1 MISSHLLN
9 LALATTIFPATLA
22 LQLPEYK
29 ALKTSL
35 ASNILTVTFHN
46 PDSPINLWN
55 QDTQDGITDLV
66 ERLQHDNETKVVIFN
81 SDVPRFF
88 TAHLDLSMPSVAEP
102 TFAATFATL
111 MYNLTTLRQVTIG
124 AVEGR
129 ARGAG
134 NEFLVAL
141 DMRFATKADTFF
153 GQPEVGTG
161 LFPGG
166 GGSQFLPG
174 LIGRG
179 RAMEYI
185 LSSNDITA
193 ADAEKIGWINKAF
206 DSSADMYTYIEQLTS
221 RLRLFPLTALY
232 GAKKSINR
240 ASAPSYEDVL
250 ADGIAFREQ
259 LADPLAQAAARRSA
273 ALLSNQSQFDVELNL
288 PAVLP
293 ALYQ

>member
-1 MISSHLLN
+1 MISSRLLN
-9 LALATTIFPATLA
+9 LALATTLFPATLA

-35 ASNILTVTFHN
+35 DSNILTVTFHN
-46 PDSPINLWN
+46 RDSPVNLWN
-55 QDTQDGITDLV
+55 QDTQDGVTDLV

-88 TAHLDLSMPSVAEP
+88 TAHLDLSMPSVAER
-102 TFAATFATL
+102 TSTFATL
-111 MYNLTTLRQVTIG
+111 MYNITTLHQVTIG

-141 DMRFATKADTFF
+141 DMRFATKNDTFF

-206 DSSADMYTYIEQLTS
+206 DTSADMYTYIDQLTS

-240 ASAPSYEDVL
+240 ASTPSFEDIV

-293 ALYQ
+293 ALYL

>member
-1 MISSHLLN
+1 MFSLQLLS
-9 LALATTIFPATLA
+9 LALATTILPATLA
-22 LQLPEYK
+22 LKLPEYK

-35 ASNILTVTFHN
+35 NSSVLTVTFHN
-46 PDSPINLWN
+46 ADSPVNLWN
-55 QDTQDGITDLV
+55 QDTQDGLTDLV
-66 ERLQHDNETKVVIFN
+66 ERLQHDKETKVVIFN
-81 SDVPRFF
+81 SDVPRFYV
-88 TAHLDLSMPSVAEP
+88 AHLDLSMPSVAEP
-102 TFAATFATL
+102 TFAETFATL
-111 MYNLTTLRQVTIG
+111 IYNVSTLHQVTIG

-141 DMRFATKADTFF
+141 DMRFATKTDTLF

-185 LSSNDITA
+185 LSSKDITA
-193 ADAEKIGWINKAF
+193 GDAEKIGWINKAF
-206 DSSADMYTYIEQLTS
+206 DTSAEMYTYIDQLTS

-240 ASAPSYEDVL
+240 ASAPTFKDIV
-250 ADGIAFREQ
+250 ADGISFRKQ
-259 LADPLAQAAARRSA
+259 LADPLAQAAAKKSA
-273 ALLSNQSQFDVELNL
+273 ALLANRSQFEVELIL
-288 PAVLP
+288 PDVLP
-293 ALYQ
+293 LLYQ